1 MSDVSPLA
9 VSGSRVRPRLRRV
22 AIGAFAVLLPLA
34 AHSLWDYIEIR
45 RLVREIEAIRA
56 KGEPVSEREAIGGN
70 QPVPSAEPGAGSY
83 YLAGAMLALGT
94 SPSRAIT
101 PIRESLAAPT
111 PNPEA
116 LQQLA
121 GPVRELVQRSSDA
134 LLLADKAAELP
145 FDGFPAGTEYSY
157 RTAAVSALSQLIT
170 ARTLSLS
177 QSGDAGAAV
186 DSVIS
191 GLQIRRALRDARWMA
206 INGHQVSAVLSLTRP
221 SPQALLRLQ
230 TALEAE
236 DKPDRQLEDFLR
248 QRARYVEL
256 IWRRY
261 YGTDPNAPRHYTLP
275 MRSLTETLMRPWFTH
290 NAVNVL
296 RLWAQLVEVA
306 KTQSPEKAR
315 RSADILESNRQEQ
328 RAPRAGG
335 YFNTLLNPGVALGA
349 FSQAVDATQLILDR
363 ASRVAVAIERYRR
376 DRNALPAALSDLVP
390 QYLREI
396 PVDPYSGRPLLFRP
410 EKVAY
415 TVYSVGPNQQDDE
428 GDLSSELQRVQQQ
441 GWGRRLIRGTD
452 VGVRVLIW
460 ND

>member
-1 MSDVSPLA
+1 MSDVSLRA
-9 VSGSRVRPRLRRV
+9 ASASRVRPTLRRV
-22 AIGAFAVLLPLA
+22 AVAAFLVLLPLA
-34 AHSLWDYIEIR
+34 AHSVWDYIEVR

-56 KGEPVSEREAIGGN
+56 NGEPVSEREAVGGER
-70 QPVPSAEPGAGSY
+70 PLPSEKHKAGSY

-101 PIRESLAAPT
+101 PVREWLVEPKPSR
-111 PNPEA
+111 NE

-121 GPVRELVQRSSDA
+121 GPVHELVRNSNDA

-145 FDGFPAGTEYSY
+145 FDGFPAGTKYNY
-157 RTAAVSALSQLIT
+157 RTAGVSALSELIT

-177 QSGDAGAAV
+177 QSGNADAAV
-186 DSVIS
+186 ESAIS
-191 GLQIRRALRDARWMA
+191 GLQVRRALRDAPWMA
-206 INGHQVSAVLSLTRP
+206 GSGHQVPAVLGLTRP

-236 DKPDRQLEDFLR
+236 DKPERQLEDFLR
-248 QRARYVEL
+248 ERARYVEL

-261 YGTDPNAPRHYTLP
+261 YGTDPNAPRYYTLP
-275 MRSLTETLMRPWFTH
+275 MRSVTETLMRPWFTH

-306 KTQSPEKAR
+306 RTEWPEKAR

-328 RAPRAGG
+328 QAPRARG
-335 YFNTLLNPGVALGA
+335 YFNALLNPGVVLGA
-349 FSQAVDATQLILDR
+349 FSQAVDPTQLIVDR
-363 ASRVAVAIERYRR
+363 ASRVAVAVERFRR
-376 DRNALPAALSDLVP
+376 DRNTLPAGLSDLVP

-396 PVDPYSGRPLLFRP
+396 PVDSYSGRPLLFRP
-410 EKVAY
+410 EKDAY
-415 TVYSVGPNQQDDE
+415 TVYSVGPNQRDDQ
-428 GDLSSELQRVQQQ
+428 GDLSSELERAQQQ

-452 VGVRVLIW
+452 IGVRVLMQE
-460 ND
+460 

>member
-1 MSDVSPLA
+1 MSDVAPRA
-9 VSGSRVRPRLRRV
+9 VSVSRVRPRLRRV
-22 AIGAFAVLLPLA
+22 AIVAFVVLLPLA

-56 KGEPVSEREAIGGN
+56 KSEPVSEREAVGGN
-70 QPVPSAEPGAGSY
+70 QPLPSEQHGAGSY

-94 SPSRAIT
+94 NPSRAVT
-101 PIRESLAAPT
+101 PIREWLVAPQ
-111 PNPEA
+111 PNRDE

-121 GPVRELVQRSSDA
+121 GPVHELVRNSSDA

-157 RTAAVSALSQLIT
+157 RTAGVSALSELIT

-177 QSGDAGAAV
+177 QSASADPAV
-186 DSVIS
+186 DSAIS

-206 INGHQVSAVLSLTRP
+206 ISGHQVAAVLTLTRP

-236 DKPDRQLEDFLR
+236 DEPERHIEDFLR
-248 QRARYVEL
+248 ERARYVEL

-261 YGTDPNAPRHYTLP
+261 YGTDPNAPRNYTLP
-275 MRSLTETLMRPWFTH
+275 MRSVTDTVMRPWFTH

-306 KTQSPEKAR
+306 RTEWPEKAR

-328 RAPRAGG
+328 QAARARG
-335 YFNTLLNPGVALGA
+335 YFNALLNPGVVLGA
-349 FSQAVDATQLILDR
+349 FSQAVDPTQLIVDR
-363 ASRVAVAIERYRR
+363 ASSVAVAIERFRR
-376 DRNALPAALSDLVP
+376 DRNAVPAGLSDLVP

-410 EKVAY
+410 EQDAY
-415 TVYSVGPNQQDDE
+415 TVYSVGPNQQDDQ
-428 GDLSSELQRVQQQ
+428 GDLSSALERAQQQ

-452 VGVRVLIW
+452 IGVRVLIQG
-460 ND
+460 